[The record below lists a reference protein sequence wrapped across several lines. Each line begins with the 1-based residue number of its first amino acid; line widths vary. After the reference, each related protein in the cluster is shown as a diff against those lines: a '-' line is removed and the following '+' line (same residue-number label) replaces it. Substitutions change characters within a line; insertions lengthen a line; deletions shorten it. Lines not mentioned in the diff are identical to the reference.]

1 MGIQVLPLRAGLET
15 GLGPDINSFTRRRSR
30 TEGLG
35 IYHMVPTGQLGGGTS
50 VKTSLIDS
58 FETRGKVLIVKFNA
72 GMNFSAE
79 SIGKENLTGA
89 IQNEFQR
96 GDFTRV
102 ILDLSDITTSD
113 PSAICWLRTID
124 LYFQSLDKKSTKFI
138 VCSKSESRIDN
149 LIRRTNMHKMLA
161 FRNTLEEALQA

>member
-1 MGIQVLPLRAGLET
+1 
-15 GLGPDINSFTRRRSR
+15 
-30 TEGLG
+30 
-35 IYHMVPTGQLGGGTS
+35 MVPTGQLGGGTS

-102 ILDLSDITTSD
+102 ILDLSDVTTSD
-113 PSAICWLRTID
+113 PSAISWLQTMD
-124 LYFQSLDKKSTKFI
+124 SYFKSLGKLTKFI

-149 LIRRTNMHKMLA
+149 LIQRTKMYKMLA
-161 FRNTLEEALQA
+161 FRNTLEEALKA